1 MQSSNKSWLKIAGLG
16 LIASFTLVSGC
27 KKETP
32 SQETA
37 QAQAP
42 APVVEKVKI
51 GFLVKQPEESWFQKE
66 WLFADQA
73 AKEMGFEVVKIGA
86 TDGEKVLA
94 AIDNL
99 AAQGAKGFVICTPDV
114 KLGPAIMA
122 KAKQQSLK
130 VIAVD
135 DRFVNA
141 DGSPMADVHYLGIS
155 ARKIGENVGQAVW
168 DEITKRGWKKE
179 ETGAIAISYK
189 ELETARDRVEGAIS
203 SLTNAGFPQKKIFDA
218 PQKTTDVEGG
228 FNAASVVVTKNP
240 NIKHWAVFALNDE
253 TVTGG
258 IRALEGRGFKT
269 PDVVGVGINGM
280 AAAVTEFK
288 KADATGFYGSF
299 LLQAKVHGYETS
311 KMLYNWIS
319 KGQEPPK
326 DTRTVGTLVTRTNYV
341 DIFKQNGLDDL
352 L

>member
-1 MQSSNKSWLKIAGLG
+1 MQSRKLWVTVAALAV
-16 LIASFTLVSGC
+16 VSGFLMVGGC

-32 SQETA
+32 SKETA
-37 QAQAP
+37 SAP
-42 APVVEKVKI
+42 ASAPEKVKI

-66 WLFADQA
+66 WKFADEA
-73 AKEMGFEVVKIGA
+73 GKELGFEVVKIGT

-122 KAKQQSLK
+122 KAQQQQLK

-155 ARKIGENVGQAVW
+155 ARKIGENVGQAVFE
-168 DEITKRGWKKE
+168 EIKKRGWKVE
-179 ETGAIAISYK
+179 ETGAIAISFK
-189 ELETARDRVEGAIS
+189 ELETARDRVEGAIE
-203 SLTNAGFPQKKIFDA
+203 SLTAAGFPKERIYDA
-218 PQKTTDVEGG
+218 PQKTTDTEGG
-228 FNAASVVVTKNP
+228 FNAANVVITKNP
-240 NIKHWAVFALNDE
+240 KVKHWAVFALNDE

-280 AAAVTEFK
+280 AAAVSEFK
-288 KADATGFYGSF
+288 KQDATGFYGSF

-311 KMLYNWIS
+311 KMLYNWIA

-341 DIFKQNGLDDL
+341 DIYKQNGLDDL